1 MFPKHLLAFLVQFW
15 QTRLWPSR
23 GVQLLWQTCRKWQ
36 RDDCLEM
43 GAALAYYAFF
53 SLFPLCLVIL
63 GVLGRVLG
71 PTTDTYRQLLT
82 LGQQV
87 LPMETHTLAVEALNN
102 LNRSSWGAGVVG
114 FLLLLLAASKIFEAL
129 GRSVDKIW
137 RETHPVQVS
146 PSLTQ
151 NLVQSLRNKLWAFLL
166 VFSTVFI
173 LLLSMLAQLSL
184 QLITALLQ
192 SLDAGLRQQIP
203 GWGPRTLE
211 HWIVLENIQRI
222 VAYSLLTA
230 IILVAFKLL
239 PNPRLLWRDILP
251 GALLTSALLMA
262 LQSAVG
268 SGMISLGKHFQAYG
282 VIGNVM
288 VLLLW
293 IYLTFAIFFW
303 GCEFTF
309 VYTHLWG
316 SRRLRGRPCHHP
328 QFKP

>member
-1 MFPKHLLAFLVQFW
+1 
-15 QTRLWPSR
+15 
-23 GVQLLWQTCRKWQ
+23 
-36 RDDCLEM
+36 M

-63 GVLGRVLG
+63 GILGRILG
-71 PTTDTYRQLLT
+71 PNTDAYRQLLT

-87 LPMETHTLAVEALNN
+87 LPVETHALAVEALNN
-102 LNRSSWGAGVVG
+102 LNRSSWGASLVG
-114 FLLLLLAASKIFEAL
+114 FFLLLLTASKIFEAL

-137 RETHPVQVS
+137 QETRPAHLPQDLPQQIVQI
-146 PSLTQ
+146 
-151 NLVQSLRNKLWAFLL
+151 LRNKLWAFLL

-184 QLITALLQ
+184 RLITAFLQ
-192 SLDAGLRQQIP
+192 SLDTGLRHQIP
-203 GWGPRTLE
+203 GWGPGTLA
-211 HWIVLENIQRI
+211 HWMVLANIQRT
-222 VAYSLLTA
+222 VAYALLTV
-230 IILVAFKLL
+230 IILGAFKLL
-239 PNPRLLWRDILP
+239 PNPRLLWRDIWP
-251 GALLTSALLMA
+251 GALLTSSLLTA
-262 LQSAVG
+262 LQYGVG

-309 VYTHLWG
+309 VYTHLLG
-316 SRRLRGRPCHHP
+316 SRRQRGMPSWP
-328 QFKP
+328 QGQP